1 MMIFGEGIITFEET
15 GMIIDSGLSSREF
28 TQSKLG
34 QFLSEPGYLA
44 IPNKEDNSFHFVE
57 FRFTGTQTTMK
68 QNGKQDLVVI
78 SAPPFAGKP
87 LYDILKENN
96 KTASV
101 TAVNTVIEAVEY
113 YLTYKNTTTQEK
125 LPEELP
131 NCGPLG
137 TIIGDNGSVLFLPM
151 QLMSRSVNARA
162 DNLYSQLWGCWKN
175 DSLLTEDNWRFTL
188 SSYVY
193 AAFTGKSPYNN
204 LSTEKRTEDYY
215 DDNFVPLHLAL
226 PFDKNDTE
234 IKALY
239 PIINHN
245 LTLKAPL
252 YKSGKKKSKK
262 NEKIRI
268 VESVP
273 TSEPVPQ
280 IKNIPSITI
289 TPEFITAQDSYIFRK
304 SKKIKH
310 KRFLRKNRT
319 SLTVGSLIFIL
330 LCFFISS
337 IIIDNKNK
345 PNTLGLSSEE
355 VVYQFYEGINS
366 LDNNLIDSVGPRKV
380 TQDYSN
386 TISGVF
392 VSGKMR
398 EAYEQVPPILSPA
411 QWICARNSLEL
422 WLFGTSRLS
431 LTTVIPPPATP
442 AIGDLAEY
450 ESHYYLIRNQ
460 GLEDYVVT
468 EYTEIITLTYGK
480 KEWQITGLEPVAT
493 EIAVDSVQ
501 FKEDFAT
508 ALTNTHPD
516 NQGQELIIIL
526 QDKYFWLPTVEEAAK
541 ALSTLPSYLIPKRSE
556 DNYAPVKGY

>member
-1 MMIFGEGIITFEET
+1 MMIYGEGIITFEET

-57 FRFTGTQTTMK
+57 FRFTGTQTAMK
-68 QNGKQDLVVI
+68 ENGKQDLVVV

-87 LYDILKENN
+87 LYDYLKENN
-96 KTASV
+96 KTVSV
-101 TAVNTVIEAVEY
+101 TAVNAVIDAVEY
-113 YLTYKNTTTQEK
+113 YLSHKNKTTKEK
-125 LPEELP
+125 LPEQLP
-131 NCGPLG
+131 NCGPVG
-137 TIIGDNGSVLFLPM
+137 TLIGDNGSVLFLPM
-151 QLMSRSVNARA
+151 QLMSRSVNSRP

-175 DSLLTEDNWRFTL
+175 DSLLVEDSWRFTL

-193 AAFTGKSPYNN
+193 AAFTGKCPYNN
-204 LSTEKRTEDYY
+204 LFTEKRTEDYF

-226 PFDKNDTE
+226 PFKKEDAE

-239 PIINHN
+239 TIINHN
-245 LTLKAPL
+245 LTLKGPL
-252 YKSGKKKSKK
+252 YKSNKNKAKQKKPV
-262 NEKIRI
+262 
-268 VESVP
+268 VELLP
-273 TSEPVPQ
+273 TAQPVPR
-280 IKNIPSITI
+280 ITAIPTITI
-289 TPEFITAQDSYIFRK
+289 TPEFIAAQDNYIFK
-304 SKKIKH
+304 QSKKIKH

-319 SLTVGSLIFIL
+319 SLTVGSLVVIL
-330 LCFFISS
+330 LCIFTTSVIN
-337 IIIDNKNK
+337 DNKNK

-355 VVYQFYEGINS
+355 VVYQFYKGINT

-386 TISGVF
+386 TLSGVF

-411 QWICARNSLEL
+411 QWICARNGLEL

-431 LTTVIPPPATP
+431 ITTVIAPPTTP
-442 AIGDLAEY
+442 VIGDLAEY
-450 ESHYYLIRNQ
+450 EAHYYLVRNQ
-460 GLEDYVVT
+460 GLEDYIVT

-480 KEWQITGLEPVAT
+480 KEWQITDLEPVAT
-493 EIAVDSVQ
+493 EIAVNSVQ
-501 FKEDFAT
+501 FKEDYAT

-516 NQGQELIIIL
+516 NQGQELIVIL
-526 QDKYFWLPTVEEAAK
+526 QDKYFWLPTAEEAAQ

-556 DNYAPVKGY
+556 DNFAPVKGY